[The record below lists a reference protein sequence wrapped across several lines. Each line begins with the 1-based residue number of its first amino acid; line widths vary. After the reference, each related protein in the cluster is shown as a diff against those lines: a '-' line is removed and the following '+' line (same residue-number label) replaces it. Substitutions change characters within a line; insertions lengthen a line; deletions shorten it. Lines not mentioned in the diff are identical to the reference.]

1 MIKLIDLLKEQEVKQ
16 ILSRSIR
23 ARSGIEVTNW
33 NGAADVLVKKYS
45 KNGFANA
52 NIPPFTSAID
62 KSTGFRTA
70 TDYRVDG
77 EKQRI
82 AYCGDLAAALKKLS
96 ESYLIPADQTNSIQ
110 AEVNNPAGENN
121 EFRFIQAA
129 KKMNLGEYVQP
140 KGWLISY
147 FKSGDLAK
155 LLTRINNNQPESIA
169 VAEELC
175 SNTNFQQNYM
185 TPIVRVYRGITL
197 PQEAGQNMSDRVK
210 HLFTDMDET
219 GFYSTKAKRT
229 YSITDINQNA

>member
-1 MIKLIDLLKEQEVKQ
+1 MIKLIDLLKEQEVNQ
-16 ILSRSIR
+16 ILSRPIR
-23 ARSGIEVTNW
+23 TPSGIEVTNW

-45 KNGFANA
+45 GNGFANA
-52 NIPPFTSAID
+52 NIPPFTSAD
-62 KSTGFRTA
+62 KSSGFRTA
-70 TDYRVDG
+70 TDYRFNG

-96 ESYLIPADQTNSIQ
+96 ESYLIPAGQTNSIQ
-110 AEVNNPAGENN
+110 AEVNNSAGENN

-197 PQEAGQNMSDRVK
+197 PQEDGQTMSDQVK

>member
-1 MIKLIDLLKEQEVKQ
+1 MIKLIDLLKEQEIRQ
-16 ILSRSIR
+16 ILDRTTPQGGPPF
-23 ARSGIEVTNW
+23 AL
-33 NGAADVLVKKYS
+33 AATQLQKKYS
-45 KNGFANA
+45 GNGFANA
-52 NIPPFTSAID
+52 NIPTFVSAAEG
-62 KSTGFRTA
+62 KFGFRTA
-70 TDYRVDG
+70 TDYRFNG

-96 ESYLIPADQTNSIQ
+96 ESYLIPAGQINSIQ

-129 KKMNLGEYVQP
+129 KKMSLGEYVQP

-147 FKSGDLAK
+147 FKSNDLAK

-185 TPIVRVYRGITL
+185 TPIVRVYQGITL
-197 PQEAGQNMSDRVK
+197 PQEGGQTMSDQVK
-210 HLFTDMDET
+210 DLFVAMDET

-229 YSITDINQNA
+229 YSITDINRNA